1 MHQDISG
8 DPLRANACG
17 PPNHKESALL
27 MATENTKGDGD
38 AISLSIPAGNEAFL
52 RRIISATQDGLHDE
66 LERFGDQ
73 LHEPRSK
80 MLLEDA
86 AYAALLEGLDC
97 GRVVPDS
104 EILATLARLAE
115 SIDRDNEY
123 GRVVFEH
130 RAIHDLLGQLAG
142 MAPQ

>member
-1 MHQDISG
+1 
-8 DPLRANACG
+8 
-17 PPNHKESALL
+17 